1 MAIDPRI
8 SLAADAGDLS
18 NVIPSA
24 LQTFRLAQQATQQ
37 AEQAPL
43 QNRLL
48 EAQVAQAEAA
58 QPTALEQF
66 DVGQQNRLRSIATF
80 AQGIIPQI
88 ESGDLSGAKT
98 ALESRFRALDEQGIN
113 TEDTVEAIGTFNRDP
128 QAFLEDARGAVN
140 LAREQG
146 LIRDPSRDLTAQ
158 QREFA
163 GLTEGFTPEET
174 EQARRIRLGLDPR
187 AVGSAAQTLAAQP
200 AQVVETVAETQAKIE
215 GAKTGAKEEAKLI
228 KRFKLEPQV
237 ESAVTQ
243 AVASAKNT
251 IEKQGEA
258 RSNNTAL
265 QVYDTAMGGLVEALG
280 GTTTGPVAGFLPAV
294 TTNQQ
299 IAQGAIAAMAPVLKQ
314 MFRGAG
320 EGTFT
325 DKDQELLLQMV
336 PTRRDTPGARESKI
350 RNIDAIV
357 RAKLGQTP
365 VQQEQAPQTAPVQEE
380 PHARQDGQIMIDAN
394 GNRAM
399 VFPDGTFEEL

>member
-37 AEQAPL
+37 AERAPL

-48 EAQVAQAEAA
+48 EAQVAQAEAT

-66 DVGQQNRLRSIATF
+66 DAGQQNRLRSIATF
-80 AQGIIPQI
+80 AQGIIPRI

-98 ALESRFRALDEQGIN
+98 ALENRFRALEEQGIN
-113 TEDTVEAIGTFNRDP
+113 TDDTVEAIGTFNRDP

-146 LIRDPSRDLTAQ
+146 LIRDPSKDLTAQ
-158 QREFA
+158 QREFTGLTA
-163 GLTEGFTPEET
+163 GLTPEET
-174 EQARRIRLGLDPR
+174 EQARRIKLGLSPR

-200 AQVVETVAETQAKIE
+200 GEVVETVAQTQAKIE
-215 GAKTGAKEEAKLI
+215 GAKAGAKEEAKLI
-228 KRFKLEPQV
+228 KRFRLEPQV

-251 IEKQGEA
+251 VEQQGLA
-258 RSNNTAL
+258 RSNSTAL
-265 QVYDTAMGGLVEALG
+265 QVYDTAMNGLTESLG
-280 GTTTGPVAGFLPAV
+280 GTVTGPAAGWLPAV

-299 IAQGAIAAMAPVLKQ
+299 IAEGAIAAMAPVLKQ
-314 MFRGAG
+314 MFRGSG

-325 DKDQELLLQMV
+325 DKDQELLLKMV
-336 PTRRDTPGARESKI
+336 PTRKDTSEARESKI

-357 RAKLGQTP
+357 RAKLGQAPT
-365 VQQEQAPQTAPVQEE
+365 QQEQAPTSPAQQPPNVG
-380 PHARQDGQIMIDAN
+380 RFQIE
-394 GNRAM
+394 
-399 VFPDGTFEEL
+399 VLP